1 HTERLNVA
9 KTMTDK
15 KRNAS
20 RSQTAEPKARSN
32 EKEQPVK
39 STRVSREEPKE
50 SPVRNAKAARE
61 ERKEMSRQE
70 SKPAGR
76 REARGSS
83 SLATR
88 FRQNRIGRFIIEA
101 YYELRHK
108 VTWPT
113 FEEARNMTIAV
124 IILSAVIGGILALVD
139 FGLVRLFLLISSG
152 H

>member
-1 HTERLNVA
+1 MA

-20 RSQTAEPKARSN
+20 RSQTAEPKVRSN

-39 STRVSREEPKE
+39 SARVSREEAKE
-50 SPVRNAKAARE
+50 SPVRSAKAAGRE
-61 ERKEMSRQE
+61 ERKMSSQDS

-83 SLATR
+83 SLTTR
-88 FRQNRIGRFIIEA
+88 FRQSRIGRFIIEA

-124 IILSAVIGGILALVD
+124 IVLSAIIGGILALVD

>member
-1 HTERLNVA
+1 
-9 KTMTDK
+9 MTDK

-39 STRVSREEPKE
+39 STRVSREEAKE
-50 SPVRNAKAARE
+50 SPVRSAKAAGRE

-70 SKPAGR
+70 SKGR

-88 FRQNRIGRFIIEA
+88 LRQNRMGRFIIEA

-108 VTWPT
+108 VTGAT

-124 IILSAVIGGILALVD
+124 IVLSAIIGGILALVD

>member
-1 HTERLNVA
+1 
-9 KTMTDK
+9 
-15 KRNAS
+15 
-20 RSQTAEPKARSN
+20 
-32 EKEQPVK
+32 
-39 STRVSREEPKE
+39 
-50 SPVRNAKAARE
+50 
-61 ERKEMSRQE
+61 MSRQE
-70 SKPAGR
+70 SKGR
-76 REARGSS
+76 REAKGSS

-88 FRQNRIGRFIIEA
+88 FRQSRMGRFIIEA

-124 IILSAVIGGILALVD
+124 IVLSAVIGGILALVD